1 MFSATVI
8 TGMSMKCWCTIPIP
22 RVDRVLRP
30 SANVTGLPLRRIS
43 PSSGLVEPVE
53 DVHQRRL
60 AGAVL
65 AEQRVHLAAA
75 EVEVDVVVRDDA
87 REALRDAAQL
97 EDRRR
102 RHRPILI
109 AGAILTTDRSESARG
124 GLAARPSAER
134 LIATPRATTSDA

>member
-22 RVDRVLRP
+22 APIASRADANSTRLPFSSDLTRVG
-30 SANVTGLPLRRIS
+30 A
-43 PSSGLVEPVE
+43 VEAVE

-75 EVEVDVVVRDDA
+75 HVEIHVVVGDRA
-87 REALRDAAQL
+87 RKLLPDPAHL
-97 EDRRR
+97 EYELVG
-102 RHRPILI
+102 HR
-109 AGAILTTDRSESARG
+109 GAS
-124 GLAARPSAER
+124 
-134 LIATPRATTSDA
+134 